1 MKLYELSD
9 GEQWWYVAE
18 SEDAALRMYLEPI
31 VCLTGESLPEDLSD
45 IEEKLEFYTGC
56 TLDDISITE
65 IAPEE
70 TLKVKVENETGEEV
84 VEKTATEWCE
94 GDVGLV
100 ASSVY

>member
-31 VCLTGESLPEDLSD
+31 ICGTGETLPEDLSS
-45 IEEKLEFYTGC
+45 IEDKIEFHTGC

-70 TLKVKVENETGEEV
+70 TLKIKVENETGEEI
-84 VEKTATEWCE
+84 VEKTALEWCQS
-94 GDVGLV
+94 DFGLI